1 MPDLPW
7 RSLSLVKVE
16 EVEANRKSRTYHP
29 LARGL
34 GELVRPSPPPPRIS
48 VLPSS
53 QLTVRWRIRKPCWE
67 SQGWELVVD

>member
-34 GELVRPSPPPPRIS
+34 GELV
-48 VLPSS
+48 
-53 QLTVRWRIRKPCWE
+53 
-67 SQGWELVVD
+67 